1 MCRCIDYKSWFS
13 CSDECRRYQHQNV
26 SSLVFWCC
34 TKWCIG
40 SRPSSQ
46 LIVLLNAGSN
56 FPFVFILFLVV
67 VSFAISFLFTCL
79 LSLID
84 DEDES
89 RMNDVSSARDLVDL
103 S

>member
-13 CSDECRRYQHQNV
+13 CSDECRRYQHQYV
-26 SSLVFWCC
+26 SLVFWCC
-34 TKWCIG
+34 TKWCIA

-56 FPFVFILFLVV
+56 FSFVFILFLVV